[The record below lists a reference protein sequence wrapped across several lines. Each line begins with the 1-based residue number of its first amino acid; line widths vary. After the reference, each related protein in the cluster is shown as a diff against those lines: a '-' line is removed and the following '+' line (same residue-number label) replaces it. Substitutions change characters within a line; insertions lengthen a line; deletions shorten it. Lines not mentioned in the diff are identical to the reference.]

1 MKSFARLYT
10 TLDATT
16 STRDKLDAL
25 TAYFRTT
32 PAADAA
38 WAAYFLSGGKP
49 RQSVPT
55 RALRAIAQAR
65 AGLPEWLFDESYQ
78 AVGDLAETIAHVLPP
93 PSSST
98 DLGLAVWIET
108 RLLPLR
114 GAAPEVLEDRLN
126 SHWDELDW
134 SGRFLLTKLIGGG
147 FRVGVSRQLVVRA
160 LAEVAGIDHKRI
172 AHRMVGWTDAR
183 RTPSADRFAKLI
195 AADGAG
201 AEIASVDTG
210 GADIAEGELAAAEQD
225 DIGLPYPFFLAHPL
239 QQSPEVLGDPHA
251 WQAEWKWDGIRA
263 QMIKRGGEIF
273 IWSRGEDLATEK
285 FPELHPFL
293 NGLPDGTVIDG
304 EILSFQDG
312 LPMPFN
318 VLQTR
323 IGRKNLS
330 KKILEE
336 SPVAVIAYDCLEYKG
351 EDIRTKTQ
359 SERRAIL
366 EGLQADTPYPET
378 FRISALINFDSWE
391 ELAEIRG
398 QSRAMIAE
406 GIMLKRKSATY
417 QVGRRRGDWWKWK
430 IDPLSVDAVMIYAQK
445 GHGRRAD
452 LYTDYTFAV
461 WDGDKLVPFAKAYS
475 GLTDVEINK
484 VDYFIKRNTLE
495 KFGPVR
501 TVKPELVFE
510 IGFEGINKSTRHKS
524 GIALRFPRIL
534 RWRHDKPK
542 EEADTLDSLRALLG
556 E

>member
-1 MKSFARLYT
+1 MKAFAQL
-10 TLDATT
+10 
-16 STRDKLDAL
+16 
-25 TAYFRTT
+25 
-32 PAADAA
+32 
-38 WAAYFLSGGKP
+38 FLSLDETNKTNEKVKVLKDYFNGVPDTDKMHMLALFTGRKP
-49 RQSVPT
+49 KRYINSTQIRT
-55 RALRAIAQAR
+55 WAIEASNI
-65 AGLPEWLFDESYQ
+65 PPWLFGESYQ
-78 AVGDLAETIAHVLPP
+78 VVGDLAETMALLMPQTE
-93 PSSST
+93 ST
-98 DLGLAVWIET
+98 NEKNLTQWVAELNGLGNKTEEERKLWLMDSWAT
-108 RLLPLR
+108 
-114 GAAPEVLEDRLN
+114 
-126 SHWDELDW
+126 LD
-134 SGRFLLTKLIGGG
+134 SQERFVFNKLLTGS
-147 FRVGVSRQLVVRA
+147 FRVGVSQNLVIKALADITKLDAATLTHRIMGNWMPETYTYDQLVQ
-160 LAEVAGIDHKRI
+160 E
-172 AHRMVGWTDAR
+172 
-183 RTPSADRFAKLI
+183 S
-195 AADGAG
+195 GA
-201 AEIASVDTG
+201 S
-210 GADIAEGELAAAEQD
+210 D
-225 DIGLPYPFFLAHPL
+225 DISRPYPFFLAYPVQETSDKNKSADEMQGL
-239 QQSPEVLGDPHA
+239 LGDA
-251 WQAEWKWDGIRA
+251 GQWQAEWKWDGIRA
-263 QMIKRGGEIF
+263 QMIKRDGKIF

-293 NGLPDGTVIDG
+293 NALPDGTVIDG
-304 EILSFQDG
+304 EILSFQNG

-336 SPVAVIAYDCLEYKG
+336 SPVAVIAYDCLEFKG
-351 EDIRTKTQ
+351 GDIRSKTQ
-359 SERRAIL
+359 TERREIL
-366 EGLQADTPYPET
+366 EGLQVATSYSEV
-378 FRISALINFDSWE
+378 FRLSALINFGSWD
-391 ELAEIRG
+391 ELAGIRE
-398 QSRAMIAE
+398 QSRAMVAE
-406 GIMLKRKSATY
+406 GVMLKRKSAAY
-417 QVGRRRGDWWKWK
+417 QVGRKRGDWWKWK

-475 GLTDVEINK
+475 GLTDAEINK

>member
-1 MKSFARLYT
+1 MKAFAQL
-10 TLDATT
+10 
-16 STRDKLDAL
+16 
-25 TAYFRTT
+25 
-32 PAADAA
+32 
-38 WAAYFLSGGKP
+38 FLSLDETNKTNDKVKVLKEYFTTVPDTDKMHMLALFTGRKP
-49 RQSVPT
+49 RRQINSTLV
-55 RALRAIAQAR
+55 RNWAIEASNIPA
-65 AGLPEWLFDESYQ
+65 WLFEESYHV
-78 AVGDLAETIAHVLPP
+78 VGDLAETMALLMPESNQ
-93 PSSST
+93 SSSKT
-98 DLGLAVWIET
+98 LTEWIAEINALGDKTEEQKKEWLIGSWAM
-108 RLLPLR
+108 
-114 GAAPEVLEDRLN
+114 
-126 SHWDELDW
+126 LD
-134 SGRFLLTKLIGGG
+134 SQERFVFNKLLTGS
-147 FRVGVSRQLVVRA
+147 FRVGVSQSLVVKA
-160 LAEVAGIDHKRI
+160 LADISGLEAAVLTHRI
-172 AHRMVGWTDAR
+172 MGSWMPETLQY
-183 RTPSADRFAKLI
+183 TQLM
-195 AADGAG
+195 
-201 AEIASVDTG
+201 E
-210 GADIAEGELAAAEQD
+210 EQD
-225 DIGLPYPFFLAHPL
+225 EAANISRPYPFFLAYPI
-239 QQSPEVLGDPHA
+239 QETSERQKTPDEIGASLGNATD

-263 QMIKRGGEIF
+263 QMIKRGGQIF

-293 NGLPDGTVIDG
+293 NALPDGTVIDG
-304 EILSFQDG
+304 EILSFQNG

-351 EDIRTKTQ
+351 EDIRPKTQ
-359 SERRAIL
+359 SERRVIL
-366 EGLQADTPYPET
+366 ETLQAATPFPEL
-378 FRISALINFDSWE
+378 FRISDLIKFDSWT
-391 ELAEIRG
+391 ELGTIRQ

-406 GIMLKRKSATY
+406 GVMLKRKNATY

-461 WDGDKLVPFAKAYS
+461 WEGDKLVPFAKAYS
-475 GLTDVEINK
+475 GLTDAEINK
-484 VDYFIKRNTLE
+484 VDYFVKRNTIE

-542 EEADTLDSLRALLG
+542 EEADTLESLKALLG

>member
-1 MKSFARLYT
+1 MKAFAQL
-10 TLDATT
+10 
-16 STRDKLDAL
+16 
-25 TAYFRTT
+25 
-32 PAADAA
+32 
-38 WAAYFLSGGKP
+38 FLSLDETNKTNEKVKVLKDYFT
-49 RQSVPT
+49 SVPDT
-55 RALRAIAQAR
+55 DKMHMLALFTGRKPKRQINSTLIRNWAMEASNIPA
-65 AGLPEWLFDESYQ
+65 WLFEESYHV
-78 AVGDLAETIAHVLPP
+78 VGDLAETMTLLMPESHE
-93 PSSST
+93 SSSKT
-98 DLGLAVWIET
+98 LTEWIAEINTLAVKT
-108 RLLPLR
+108 
-114 GAAPEVLEDRLN
+114 EDEKKQWLLN
-126 SHWDELDW
+126 SWAMLDNQE
-134 SGRFLLTKLIGGG
+134 RFVFNKLLTGS
-147 FRVGVSRQLVVRA
+147 FRVGVSQNLVVKALADVTGIEAPALTHRIMGSWMPEDYTFEQLVQ
-160 LAEVAGIDHKRI
+160 EQHAG
-172 AHRMVGWTDAR
+172 
-183 RTPSADRFAKLI
+183 
-195 AADGAG
+195 
-201 AEIASVDTG
+201 
-210 GADIAEGELAAAEQD
+210 D
-225 DIGLPYPFFLAHPL
+225 DISRPYPFFLAYPIQETSDKGKTADEIEH
-239 QQSPEVLGDPHA
+239 SLGAAQD

-263 QMIKRGGEIF
+263 QMIKRDGQIF

-293 NGLPDGTVIDG
+293 NALPDGTVLDG
-304 EILSFQDG
+304 EILSFQNDQ
-312 LPMPFN
+312 PMSFS

-330 KKILEE
+330 KKILAD
-336 SPVAVIAYDCLEYKG
+336 SPVATIVYDCLEYNG
-351 EDIRTKTQ
+351 EDIRYKSQ
-359 SERRAIL
+359 SERRSLL
-366 EGLQADTPYPET
+366 EQLQADTPFPDV
-378 FRISALINFDSWE
+378 FRISALIAFNSWA
-391 ELAEIRG
+391 ELEKTRE

-475 GLTDVEINK
+475 GLTDQEINK
-484 VDYFIKRNTLE
+484 VDYFVKRNTLE

-542 EEADTLDSLRALLG
+542 EEADTIESLRALLN

>member
-1 MKSFARLYT
+1 MKAFAQL
-10 TLDATT
+10 
-16 STRDKLDAL
+16 
-25 TAYFRTT
+25 
-32 PAADAA
+32 
-38 WAAYFLSGGKP
+38 FLSLDETNKTNEKVKVLKDYFN
-49 RQSVPT
+49 SVPDT
-55 RALRAIAQAR
+55 DKMHMLALFTGRKPKRQINATQIRTWATEITNI
-65 AGLPEWLFDESYQ
+65 PVWLFEESYHV
-78 AVGDLAETIAHVLPP
+78 VGDLAETMALLMPQNTD
-93 PSSST
+93 SSSNKTLT
-98 DLGLAVWIET
+98 DWIGELNELGNKTEEERKLWLIESW
-108 RLLPLR
+108 
-114 GAAPEVLEDRLN
+114 EVLDMQE
-126 SHWDELDW
+126 
-134 SGRFLLTKLIGGG
+134 RFVFNKLLTGS
-147 FRVGVSRQLVVRA
+147 FRVGVSQNLVIKA
-160 LAEVAGIDHKRI
+160 LADITSLDAATLTHRI
-172 AHRMVGWTDAR
+172 MGNWLPETY
-183 RTPSADRFAKLI
+183 TYEQLTQEQ
-195 AADGAG
+195 GA
-201 AEIASVDTG
+201 S
-210 GADIAEGELAAAEQD
+210 D
-225 DIGLPYPFFLAHPL
+225 DISRPYPFFLAYPIQETSEKQKSADEL
-239 QQSPEVLGDPHA
+239 KTALGDAHD

-263 QMIKRGGEIF
+263 QLIKRDGKIF

-293 NGLPDGTVIDG
+293 NALPDGTVIDG
-304 EILSFQDG
+304 EILSFQNG

-351 EDIRTKTQ
+351 EDIRNKTQ
-359 SERRAIL
+359 SERRKTL
-366 EGLQADTPYPET
+366 ESLQSVTDYPEI
-378 FRISALINFDSWE
+378 FRLSALINFNSWD

-398 QSRAMIAE
+398 QSRAMVAE

-417 QVGRRRGDWWKWK
+417 QVGRKRGDWWKWK

-475 GLTDVEINK
+475 GLTDAEINK

-510 IGFEGINKSTRHKS
+510 IGFEGINKSNRHKS

-542 EEADTLDSLRALLG
+542 EEADTIETLRAFLG

>member
-1 MKSFARLYT
+1 MKAFAQL
-10 TLDATT
+10 
-16 STRDKLDAL
+16 
-25 TAYFRTT
+25 
-32 PAADAA
+32 
-38 WAAYFLSGGKP
+38 FLSLDETNKTNEKVKVLKDYFMNVPDTDKMHMLALFTGRKP
-49 RQSVPT
+49 KRFINSTQIRTWAMEVSNIPD
-55 RALRAIAQAR
+55 
-65 AGLPEWLFDESYQ
+65 WLFAESYQ
-78 AVGDLAETIAHVLPP
+78 VVGDLAETMALLMPQKESTNEKNLTQWVAELNGLGDKTEEERKLWLMDSWAVLD
-93 PSSST
+93 SQ
-98 DLGLAVWIET
+98 E
-108 RLLPLR
+108 
-114 GAAPEVLEDRLN
+114 
-126 SHWDELDW
+126 
-134 SGRFLLTKLIGGG
+134 RFVFNKLLTGS
-147 FRVGVSRQLVVRA
+147 FRVGVSQNLVIKALADITKLDAATLTHRIMGNWMPETYTYAQLVQ
-160 LAEVAGIDHKRI
+160 E
-172 AHRMVGWTDAR
+172 
-183 RTPSADRFAKLI
+183 S
-195 AADGAG
+195 GA
-201 AEIASVDTG
+201 S
-210 GADIAEGELAAAEQD
+210 D
-225 DIGLPYPFFLAHPL
+225 DISRPYPFFLAYPVQETSDKNKSADEMQGL
-239 QQSPEVLGDPHA
+239 LGDA
-251 WQAEWKWDGIRA
+251 DQWQAEWKWDGIRA
-263 QMIKRGGEIF
+263 QMIKRNGKIF

-293 NGLPDGTVIDG
+293 NELPDGTVLDG
-304 EILSFQDG
+304 EILSFQNG

-351 EDIRTKTQ
+351 EDIRGKTQ
-359 SERRAIL
+359 SERREIL
-366 EGLQADTPYPET
+366 ESLQSATSYPQI
-378 FRISALINFDSWE
+378 FRLSAMIDFSSWD
-391 ELAEIRG
+391 ELAGIRER
-398 QSRAMIAE
+398 SRAMVAE

-417 QVGRRRGDWWKWK
+417 QVGRKRGDWWKWK

-475 GLTDVEINK
+475 GLTDAEINK

-542 EEADTLDSLRALLG
+542 EEADTIDTLRALLG